1 MRPENF
7 ADILAGPGERS
18 RACVLYLA
26 GYELDR
32 DRAELRGPDGEAIK
46 LRSKS
51 FDMLWLFASRAGRVL
66 GKQELI
72 EAIWPN
78 VRISENGLFQCIRE
92 IRAAIGD
99 QNHALLRLV
108 PGRGYVLD
116 AEVTGAPTPE
126 TAGRESGTRFV
137 ASPPTIAVNPMTV
150 PVDASQWAGMATQVS
165 ERLADGLAKI
175 ERIRVIMSSPGALT
189 SSLHTATP
197 TDFVISGELQKSGE
211 RWEARAR
218 MTATATGE
226 VRWSGSVTVPVD
238 DGDPGLQQSRLAAG
252 LGHPLA
258 LRINALQNSDSWMQG
273 GGEDE
278 LAAGH
283 ARVVIEQTTAIINQ
297 TTPERFHVAQAMLE
311 KALASR
317 SDDVDLMAALAAHML
332 RGTQTA
338 WYDPADIDAVES
350 RVQAL
355 LERAMQAKP
364 HYIPV
369 LEAYCRFL
377 TMAGRL
383 PETLIAC
390 GQMLSFDPWNG
401 IALFHL
407 GIAQTRQGR
416 FEEALASFKRAD
428 TFDTPSFARW
438 TWLLGAGMVYMLM
451 ERYEQALP
459 WLERSLAV
467 TPGTGRTHF
476 ALAAA
481 HQQLGRSEE
490 AKAAFAKGLELRP
503 GSTASNVPLPRKN
516 GSPMFLAAF
525 DRYVQILAQ
534 LGLPES

>member
-1 MRPENF
+1 
-7 ADILAGPGERS
+7 
-18 RACVLYLA
+18 VLCLA

-32 DRAELRGPDGEAIK
+32 DRAELRGPGGEAIK

-51 FDMLWLFASRAGRVL
+51 FDMLWLFATRAGRVL

-92 IRAAIGD
+92 IRAALGD
-99 QNHALLRLV
+99 ENHALLRLV

-116 AEVTGAPTPE
+116 AEVTNRPGPE
-126 TAGRESGTRFV
+126 AAGREPG
-137 ASPPTIAVNPMTV
+137 ASLAAAPPTIAVRPMTV
-150 PVDASQWAGMATQVS
+150 PADAPQWTGMAADVG

-175 ERIRVIMSSPGALT
+175 ERIRVIASSPGT
-189 SSLHTATP
+189 SAPSQDASAAA
-197 TDFVISGELQKSGE
+197 DFVVSGELQKSGGK
-211 RWEARAR
+211 WEARAR
-218 MTATATGE
+218 MTSTATGE
-226 VRWSGSVTVPVD
+226 VRWSGSVAVPSEED
-238 DGDPGLQQSRLAAG
+238 DPGLQQSRLAAG

-258 LRINALQNSDSWMQG
+258 LRINALQNSGAWTQG

-278 LAAGH
+278 LPAGH
-283 ARVVIEQTTAIINQ
+283 ARVVIEQATAIINQ
-297 TTPERFHVAQAMLE
+297 TTLERFRVAQEMLE
-311 KALASR
+311 RALADR
-317 SDDVDLMAALAAHML
+317 PDDVDLMAALAGHML

-338 WYDPADIDAVES
+338 WYDPADTDAVES
-350 RVQAL
+350 RAQAL
-355 LERAMQAKP
+355 LERAMQVKP

-369 LEAYCRFL
+369 LEAHCRLL
-377 TMAGRL
+377 TMAGQL

-390 GQMLSFDPWNG
+390 GRMLSFDPWHG

-428 TFDTPSFARW
+428 TFDTPPFARW
-438 TWLLGAGMVYMLM
+438 TWLLGAGMAYTLM
-451 ERYEQALP
+451 ERYEEALP

-476 ALAAA
+476 AVAVA
-481 HQQLGRSEE
+481 QRQLGRNKE

-503 GSTASNVPLPRKN
+503 GSTTGNVPLPRKN
-516 GSPMFLAAF
+516 GSPAFLAAF
-525 DRYVQILAQ
+525 DRYVQVLAQ
-534 LGLPES
+534 LGLPEG

>member
-1 MRPENF
+1 M
-7 ADILAGPGERS
+7 
-18 RACVLYLA
+18 LYLA